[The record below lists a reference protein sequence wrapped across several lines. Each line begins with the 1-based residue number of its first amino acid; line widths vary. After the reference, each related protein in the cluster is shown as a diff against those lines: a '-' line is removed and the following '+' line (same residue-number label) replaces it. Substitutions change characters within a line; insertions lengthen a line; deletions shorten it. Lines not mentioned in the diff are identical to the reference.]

1 MTTTILERPGLGPS
15 LEHLRVADAM
25 HPGVVTC
32 PLDTPLRVVA
42 QMMAAHRIHCVI
54 VLDSGLTNSP
64 ASGFCGVIS
73 DLDLVE
79 AASAGDLDELTARD
93 SCLSAVLTVTPDETL
108 SRAAQLIAENEVTHL
123 VVVEPV
129 SAQPLGVLST
139 LDLARALSASTG
151 QVPLALPLHFNGNAT
166 PC

>member
-1 MTTTILERPGLGPS
+1 MTTTILERPGPGPS

-25 HPGVVTC
+25 HPCVVTC

-54 VLDSGLTNSP
+54 VLDSGLT
-64 ASGFCGVIS
+64 ASGFQGVIS

-129 SAQPLGVLST
+129 SAKPLGVLST
-139 LDLARALSASTG
+139 LDVARALGVSTG